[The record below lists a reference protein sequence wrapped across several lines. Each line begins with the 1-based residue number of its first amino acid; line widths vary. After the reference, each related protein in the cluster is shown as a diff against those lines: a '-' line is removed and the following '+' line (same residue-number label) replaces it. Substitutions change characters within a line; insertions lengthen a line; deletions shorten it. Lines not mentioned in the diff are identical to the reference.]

1 MGCLKKFGVV
11 SNYPIQKPHS
21 LDLKNSL
28 LHVCPHVLPCVYM
41 YTWSLPDLNR
51 YKKTVSQSC
60 PLDPPKGSQSAVS
73 QVSHAPSLATPPPP
87 SVSVSWTQHR
97 SLASPSPSQ
106 VVSFLP
112 SSHWPQRY
120 YYSATSGGRS
130 YGRSY
135 GRSFPKDRPPR
146 AILWP
151 VFCVNIKN

>member
-1 MGCLKKFGVV
+1 MPASVAVWQLPSTEPVLK
-11 SNYPIQKPHS
+11 QQMECS
-21 LDLKNSL
+21 L
-28 LHVCPHVLPCVYM
+28 
-41 YTWSLPDLNR
+41 SLPLVPRVVTTPN
-51 YKKTVSQSC
+51 VLAIPSV
-60 PLDPPKGSQSAVS
+60 PKNTPVS

-135 GRSFPKDRPPR
+135 GRSFPKDRTPR

-151 VFCVNIKN
+151 VFCVNIKNYLSIEYQ